1 VWWCVGFGGELSELG
16 GRGRRVG
23 TGEATVVWVYQKSCS
38 AKLSVVK
45 KTVYEKSI
53 TGLES

>member
-1 VWWCVGFGGELSELG
+1 MGELSELG

-23 TGEATVVWVYQKSCS
+23 TGEATAVWVYQKSCS

-45 KTVYEKSI
+45 NTVYEKSI